1 MTVLRVLLIEDS
13 LDDEL
18 LIVRELNKAGY
29 DVIHKRVESEA
40 ELRLSLEHEN
50 WDIVI
55 CDFVLP
61 ILTPFRAW
69 ELANSLSRDIP
80 FVIVSGLVDE
90 EKAIDVLKK
99 GAHDFISKSHLSRLP
114 LTVKREI
121 RQAAQRL
128 QDRIKLDQLVV
139 KTIEAWGRALEL
151 RDIDTEGHTIRVTD
165 LAVKLAKQMGI
176 RNSHLENIYRGSLL
190 HDIGK
195 MGIPDSILLK
205 PGLLTENEKSIMQLH
220 PKFAYDLIKPIG
232 LPEGVL
238 EIPYSH
244 HERWDGSGYP
254 QGLKGEDIP
263 LSARIF
269 SVVDVYDALTSD
281 RPYRLRRYTHL
292 EAMNYIEDMR
302 KIMFDPKIVDEFFT
316 LMR

>member
-18 LIVRELNKAGY
+18 LIVRELNKSGY
-29 DVIHKRVESEA
+29 DVVHKRVESEA
-40 ELRLSLEHEN
+40 ELRLSLENEN
-50 WDIVI
+50 WDIII

-61 ILTPFRAW
+61 TLTPFRAW

-121 RQAAQRL
+121 RHSAQRL
-128 QDRIKLDQLVV
+128 QERIRLDQLVV

-232 LPEGVL
+232 LPEAVL

-269 SVVDVYDALTSD
+269 TVVDVYDALTSD